1 MHKKF
6 AERIA
11 DVYKHR
17 VKHLGDAAAKKW
29 VVAHLKNNQDHVQ
42 MIANAIKERVNGPKK
57 KG

>member
-29 VVAHLKNNQDHVQ
+29 VAAHLKNNQDHVQ
-42 MIANAIKERVNGPKK
+42 MIANAIKERTSVRKK
-57 KG
+57 P